1 MKLRYK
7 KNSFFLLNQLTTFLP
22 HDFTYQG
29 YSTDSKYNFD
39 SVKRILKHFY
49 GSSSASNTSAL
60 IRVSNLIE
68 DFFAEVAADKDL
80 NIHTFVA
87 LGDVCCCCLQNH
99 ASSDGIYKAI
109 DIYLEKHRYL
119 NFVLFIFKIKKS

>member
-29 YSTDSKYNFD
+29 YSKDSKYNFD

-87 LGDVCCCCLQNH
+87 LLQNH

-119 NFVLFIFKIKKS
+119 NFVLFIF